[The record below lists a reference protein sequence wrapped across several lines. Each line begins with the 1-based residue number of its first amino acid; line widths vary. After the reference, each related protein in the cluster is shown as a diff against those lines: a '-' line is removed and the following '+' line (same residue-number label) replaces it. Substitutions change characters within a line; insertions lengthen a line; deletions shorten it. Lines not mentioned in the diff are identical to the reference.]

1 MMQRADRANQQRGD
15 GGRNFHLSTYER
27 AGGAD
32 LLQDQ
37 ERGEERM
44 TICSNF
50 DRNYS
55 RPESAEGVSIA
66 GSGCSMLCAELYGY
80 KMNG

>member
-1 MMQRADRANQQRGD
+1 MMQRADRANPQRGD
-15 GGRNFHLSTYER
+15 GGRNSHLSTYEG

-44 TICSNF
+44 TICGNF
-50 DRNYS
+50 DRNYL
-55 RPESAEGVSIA
+55 RLENEEGAPIA
-66 GSGCSMLCAELYGY
+66 GSGYSMLCAELYVWL
-80 KMNG
+80 